1 MAVPILAALFA
12 LYVLGTLWQLRRALA
27 AAEPEARLR
36 ESRRALIVVS
46 LGAPLLA
53 ALILAAW

>member
-12 LYVLGTLWQLRRALA
+12 CYVLVTLWQFRRAVA

-36 ESRRALIVVS
+36 ESRRALILVS
-46 LGAPLLA
+46 LGVPLLA

>member
-12 LYVLGTLWQLRRALA
+12 GYVLVTLWQFRRALG

-36 ESRRALIVVS
+36 ESRRALILVS
-46 LGAPLLA
+46 LGVPLLA